1 MVKRQAHSQFL
12 RRMSQLGTL
21 TNKQNKKNRKQHS
34 KIGNKT
40 FEIMNNTFTM

>member
-21 TNKQNKKNRKQHS
+21 TNKQNNDAISTGGHPDLFGTQR
-34 KIGNKT
+34 
-40 FEIMNNTFTM
+40 